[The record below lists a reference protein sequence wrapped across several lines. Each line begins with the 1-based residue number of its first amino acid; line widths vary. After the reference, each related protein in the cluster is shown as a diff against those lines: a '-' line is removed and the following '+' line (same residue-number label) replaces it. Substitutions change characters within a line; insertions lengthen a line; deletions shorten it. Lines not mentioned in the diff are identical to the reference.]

1 MRRPR
6 CASLEASLA
15 DRLNRRFE
23 SDTSAVIKLTGFII
37 CTRHY
42 DPRTPLT
49 ITEDRNLKGKKI
61 NLDKA

>member
-6 CASLEASLA
+6 CVSLEASLA

-23 SDTSAVIKLTGFII
+23 SDTSAVIKLAGFII
-37 CTRHY
+37 RTRHY

-49 ITEDRNLKGKKI
+49 ITEDRNLKGKRSI
-61 NLDKA
+61 